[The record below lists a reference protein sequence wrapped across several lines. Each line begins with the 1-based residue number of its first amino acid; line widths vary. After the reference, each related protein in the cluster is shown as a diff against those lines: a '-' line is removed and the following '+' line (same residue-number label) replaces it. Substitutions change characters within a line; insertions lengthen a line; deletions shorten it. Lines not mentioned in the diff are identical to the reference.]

1 MSYGNAIPIRLKD
14 SSDVT
19 KGFQRLDS
27 SDENFIAHK
36 VGPALLQSDSSE
48 HGALGVFEYDSTALR
63 IGAFTNTRFS
73 TPVGTGG
80 DGSITITTDTTIL
93 YRTNRQDTVPILST
107 IGGKNHIHPAS
118 ADSDG

>member
-36 VGPALLQSDSSE
+36 VGPALLQSDSND
-48 HGALGVFEYDSTALR
+48 HGALGIFQYDSTALNL
-63 IGAFTNTRFS
+63 GSLTNTRFTTS
-73 TPVGTGG
+73 VGTGG
-80 DGSITITTDTTIL
+80 DGSLT
-93 YRTNRQDTVPILST
+93 LSL
-107 IGGKNHIHPAS
+107 IHI
-118 ADSDG
+118 